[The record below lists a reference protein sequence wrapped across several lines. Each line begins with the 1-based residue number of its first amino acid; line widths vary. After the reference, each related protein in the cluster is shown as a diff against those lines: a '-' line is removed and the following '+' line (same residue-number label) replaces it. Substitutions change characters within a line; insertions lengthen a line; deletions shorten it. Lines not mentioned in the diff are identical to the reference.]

1 MRRYLRDP
9 MAPTAWITLRTVFLL
24 VFSNVFM
31 TVAWYGHLRYKTL
44 PLGAAILLSWLIAL
58 PEYALQVP
66 ANRLGFGTLSAFQLK
81 VLQEGITLVVF
92 VGFAWLWL
100 GEAPQLRHLLSFAL
114 LFAAVAVA
122 FSK

>member
-1 MRRYLRDP
+1 MPL
-9 MAPTAWITLRTVFLL
+9 LRTICLL
-24 VFSNVFM
+24 LASNVFM
-31 TVAWYGHLRYKTL
+31 TIAWYGHLRFRAA
-44 PLGAAILLSWLIAL
+44 PLWVAILASWLIAL